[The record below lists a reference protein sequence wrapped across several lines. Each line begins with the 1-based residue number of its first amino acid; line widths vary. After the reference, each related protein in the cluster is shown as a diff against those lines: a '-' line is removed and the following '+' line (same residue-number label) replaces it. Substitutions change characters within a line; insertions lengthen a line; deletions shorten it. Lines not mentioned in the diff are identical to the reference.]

1 MIIKLQKNTFYNPED
16 TSKKLVQFISEA
28 KILSMGEQ
36 CKLFEKKFSFKQKR
50 EYSIYVNSGSSANL
64 LLLQALLNLGRISK
78 GDHVA
83 VSSLTWATN
92 IMPVIQLGLI
102 PVLVDCELETLNI
115 SSNTFKEVLKRTPEI
130 KVLFITNT
138 LGFCSDITEISNI
151 CKTEKIT
158 LLEDNCEALGSE
170 TNKKLLGNFG
180 LASTFS
186 FFVGHHISTIEGG
199 MVTTDDEQ
207 LANALI
213 MARAHGWDRN
223 LSKSEQKKLRVENNI
238 DEFYS
243 KYSFYDLGFNLRSSD
258 INGFIGNIQIEYWD
272 EIVSKRE
279 RNFKIFN
286 EIFMNSKIMRS
297 INVSHMNKVSSFAI
311 PVIFDSRIDK
321 EKFAKIFMSADV
333 EIRPMIAGNMQ
344 KQPFFRKYIKTTFGL
359 KNSDSIH
366 ENSFYFGNNADLEDS
381 ELDFLQE
388 LLQE

>member
-1 MIIKLQKNTFYNPED
+1 MNIKLQKNTFYNSED

-83 VSSLTWATN
+83 LSSLTWATN

-102 PVLVDCELETLNI
+102 PVLVDCELDTLNV
-115 SSNTFKEVLKRTPEI
+115 SSNTFKEALKKNPEI

-138 LGFCSDITEISNI
+138 LGLCSDIAEISNI
-151 CKTEKIT
+151 CKTEKIIF
-158 LLEDNCEALGSE
+158 LEDNCEALGSE

-199 MVTTDDEQ
+199 MVSTDDEK
-207 LANALI
+207 LANALV

-223 LSKSEQKKLRVENNI
+223 LSESEQKKLRAENNI

-258 INGFIGNIQIEYWD
+258 INGFIGTIQIDYWD
-272 EIVSKRE
+272 EIVHKRE

-286 EIFMNSKIMRS
+286 EIFMNSKKMRS
-297 INVSHMNKVSSFAI
+297 LDVSHMTKVSSFAI
-311 PVIFDSRIDK
+311 PVIFDRVIDK

-344 KQPFFRKYIKTTFGL
+344 KQPFFRKYIKTSFSL
-359 KNSDSIH
+359 KNSDFIH

-388 LLQE
+388 LLQK